1 MQEQSPGWSTE
12 TWNASLRRAVEAA
25 VDTSAVTDSLRLPRL
40 SDVASWI
47 PSSDSPSAGSGNT
60 QGAGNGGTQGAGNG
74 VTQGTGKP
82 TTAAGVAP
90 DSKPLQP

>member
-47 PSSDSPSAGSGNT
+47 PSSDSPSAGSG
-60 QGAGNGGTQGAGNG
+60 GAQGAGNG
-74 VTQGTGKP
+74 VTLSNGKP
-82 TTAAGVAP
+82 DGPTAAAGVAP